1 MDGRTL
7 RLSEEAAERAPPAKG
22 TSAKPSP
29 ATTSS
34 LLIPRT
40 AGSRPRAGLRKPL
53 AATSS
58 ANAHPFADNGS
69 VAGASEGN
77 VAPASQKG
85 QDDFRKLLL
94 GGK

>member
-7 RLSEEAAERAPPAKG
+7 RLSEEAAERVPPAKG
-22 TSAKPSP
+22 TSAKLSQAAP
-29 ATTSS
+29 S

-40 AGSRPRAGLRKPL
+40 AGSRPRAGLGKSR
-53 AATSS
+53 AATTSV
-58 ANAHPFADNGS
+58 NIHPSVDNGS
-69 VAGASEGN
+69 AAGASQVN
-77 VAPASQKG
+77 VAPTSQKG